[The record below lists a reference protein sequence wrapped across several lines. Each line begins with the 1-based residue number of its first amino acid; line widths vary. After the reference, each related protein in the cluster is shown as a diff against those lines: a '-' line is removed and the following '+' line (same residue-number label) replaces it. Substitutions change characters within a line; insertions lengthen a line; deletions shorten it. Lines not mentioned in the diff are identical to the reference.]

1 MQDPSRATSWLY
13 FPGPPHPCKS
23 TSAQSPGEPLFAI
36 LDSSRVSLQLGLVPP
51 VHMTCHP
58 LYKPQVAH
66 L

>member
-13 FPGPPHPCKS
+13 FPGLCHPCKS
-23 TSAQSPGEPLFAI
+23 SSAQPPGEPLFAV
-36 LDSSRVSLQLGLVPP
+36 LESSRMSLQLELLPP

-58 LYKPQVAH
+58 LYKPQAPH